1 MPLIPYIQTAQTL
14 ITRFMKT
21 LHFLLF
27 VVVTLLFTACGE
39 PDRMADENKSKDRLA
54 EEILA
59 LEGTLKKQMDNPT
72 IDTAS
77 AASLIEKT
85 ALFADRFK
93 QDSLT
98 PHFLFK
104 SAAVARGIGQYE
116 KAVDLWDRTAT
127 VYPDFEKVPESIF
140 FQGFTYDNDLKNNP
154 KAAEKYEAFLQQ
166 FPKHPIAKDA
176 KMLLEV
182 VKSGKTANEV
192 VKEFQQQNQ
201 ATE

>member
-1 MPLIPYIQTAQTL
+1 
-14 ITRFMKT
+14 MKT
-21 LHFLLF
+21 LNVLTFALVALI
-27 VVVTLLFTACGE
+27 FTACGD
-39 PDRMADENKSKDRLA
+39 PDRMADEDKSKDRLA

-77 AASLIEKT
+77 AVSLIDKT
-85 ALFADRFK
+85 DLFADRFQ

-104 SAAVARGIGQYE
+104 SGAVARGIGQYE
-116 KAVDLWDRTAT
+116 KAIDLWGRVVT
-127 VYPDFEKVPESIF
+127 VYPDFEKVPESLF
-140 FQGFTYDNDLKNNP
+140 FQGFTYDNDLENMP
-154 KAAEKYEAFLQQ
+154 KAEEKYEAFLQQ

-176 KMLLEV
+176 KMLLAV
-182 VKSGKTANEV
+182 VQSGKSANEV
-192 VKEFQQQNQ
+192 VKEFQQNNQ

>member
-1 MPLIPYIQTAQTL
+1 
-14 ITRFMKT
+14 MKT
-21 LHFLLF
+21 LHYLTIIIIALG
-27 VVVTLLFTACGE
+27 LAACGD
-39 PDRMADENKSKDRLA
+39 PDRMADEDKSKDRLS

-77 AASLIEKT
+77 AVSLIEKS
-85 ALFADRFK
+85 ALYADRFQ
-93 QDSLT
+93 QDSLA

-116 KAVDLWDRTAT
+116 KAVDTWDRVVT

-140 FQGFTYDNDLKNNP
+140 FQGFTYDNDLENMP
-154 KAAEKYEAFLQQ
+154 KAEEKYTVFLQQ

-182 VKSGKTANEV
+182 VQSGKTANEV
-192 VKEFQQQNQ
+192 VKEFQEKNKV
-201 ATE
+201 TE

>member
-1 MPLIPYIQTAQTL
+1 MLIL
-14 ITRFMKT
+14 S
-21 LHFLLF
+21 
-27 VVVTLLFTACGE
+27 LLFTACGD

-77 AASLIEKT
+77 AVALIEKT
-85 ALFADRFK
+85 DLFAGKFQ
-93 QDSLT
+93 QDSLS
-98 PHFLFK
+98 PHFLFQ
-104 SAAVARGIGQYE
+104 SAAVARGIGKYE
-116 KAVDLWDRTAT
+116 KAIDLWDRVYT
-127 VYPDFEKVPESIF
+127 VYPSFEKAPESVF
-140 FQGFTYDNDLKNNP
+140 FQGFTYDNDLKNGP
-154 KAAEKYEAFLQQ
+154 MAAEKYEVFLQQ

>member
-1 MPLIPYIQTAQTL
+1 MKNLHLLTIIFLALIFAT
-14 ITRFMKT
+14 
-21 LHFLLF
+21 
-27 VVVTLLFTACGE
+27 CGE
-39 PDRMADENKSKDRLA
+39 PDRMADENKTKDRLA

-77 AASLIEKT
+77 AVSLIEKT
-85 ALFADRFK
+85 DLFADRFQ

-104 SAAVARGIGQYE
+104 SGAVARGIGQYE
-116 KAVDLWDRTAT
+116 KAVGLWGRVVT

-140 FQGFTYDNDLKNNP
+140 FQGFTYDNDLENMP
-154 KAAEKYEAFLQQ
+154 KAKEKYEAFLQQ
-166 FPKHPIAKDA
+166 YPKHPIAQDA

-182 VKSGKTANEV
+182 VQSGKTANEV

>member
-1 MPLIPYIQTAQTL
+1 MTNRPI
-14 ITRFMKT
+14 MKT
-21 LHFLLF
+21 LNILTFALAALI
-27 VVVTLLFTACGE
+27 FTACGD
-39 PDRMADENKSKDRLA
+39 PSRMADEDKPKDRLA

-77 AASLIEKT
+77 AVSLIIKSD
-85 ALFADRFK
+85 LFADRFQ

-104 SAAVARGIGQYE
+104 SGAVARGIGQYE
-116 KAVDLWDRTAT
+116 KAIDLWDRVVT
-127 VYPDFEKVPESIF
+127 VYPDFEKVPESLF
-140 FQGFTYDNDLKNNP
+140 FQGFTYDNDLENMP
-154 KAAEKYEAFLQQ
+154 KAEEKYEAFLQQ

-176 KMLLEV
+176 KMLLAV
-182 VKSGKTANEV
+182 VQSGKSANEV
-192 VKEFQQQNQ
+192 VKEFQQNNQ